1 MWFVLQL
8 YTSASEIPTISYTWS
23 LKKITLSGGASSY
36 WPSKGVP
43 RPPGPIDR
51 VCTARYRVLNFWKS
65 LEIWPAIFQTWKKS
79 GQVLE
84 KSYKWIF
91 FCFGHILFNLARM
104 FAAHHEKSFVP
115 AFFKVSIDQLFD
127 NLESGKRNYCFGKMS
142 WKSLEFWIKK
152 SVPTLFTE
160 HCHWSGN
167 WSPN

>member
-23 LKKITLSGGASSY
+23 LKKITLSGGTASY

-51 VCTARYRVLNFWKS
+51 VCTARYRVLNFWKVLKFDQQFSRPGKS
-65 LEIWPAIFQTWKKS
+65 LDNRDK
-79 GQVLE
+79 VLE

-115 AFFKVSIDQLFD
+115 AFFKVSIDQLFH

-142 WKSLEFWIKK
+142 
-152 SVPTLFTE
+152 
-160 HCHWSGN
+160 
-167 WSPN
+167 